1 MEQEFEVYWAVHR
14 TSRIERAPK
23 ALREERKNNT
33 KMNTAG
39 DWLLFILPIVVMI
52 GFYDS
57 HLIAN
62 KVVNLV
68 VTLVLG
74 ILVFVGSELLKPYVT
89 RKRSLPEID
98 ADIKEYFYHVYKEKG
113 LKYIEE
119 GGM

>member
-1 MEQEFEVYWAVHR
+1 
-14 TSRIERAPK
+14 
-23 ALREERKNNT
+23 
-33 KMNTAG
+33 
-39 DWLLFILPIVVMI
+39 
-52 GFYDS
+52 
-57 HLIAN
+57 
-62 KVVNLV
+62 V

-74 ILVFVGSELLKPYVT
+74 ILVFAGSELFKPYVT